1 MTADSYL
8 VVVERSDE
16 EDHEDYIA
24 DVPELDDCR
33 CTAPTVSEAF
43 HRAENLLRRRLNRGS
58 GHSRARGPRRPI
70 DRLRAALRNNAV
82 AAATIRPR
90 GTA

>member
-1 MTADSYL
+1 MTAHSYL
-8 VVVERSDE
+8 VVVERTDDE
-16 EDHEDYIA
+16 NYIA
-24 DVPELDDCR
+24 EVPELDDCR

-43 HRAENLLRRRLNRGS
+43 HRAENVLRRRLSRIDDKNRK
-58 GHSRARGPRRPI
+58 RPRRRPM
-70 DRLRAALRNNAV
+70 DGLQAALRENAV